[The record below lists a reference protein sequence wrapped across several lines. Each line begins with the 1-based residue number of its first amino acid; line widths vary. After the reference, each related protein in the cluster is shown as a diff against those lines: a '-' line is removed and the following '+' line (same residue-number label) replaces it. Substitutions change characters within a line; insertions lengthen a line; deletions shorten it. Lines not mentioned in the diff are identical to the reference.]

1 MVTDEQLEEYWR
13 ELWQDALQEDDTSPA
28 LAHLADSDR
37 RSVLALIADFRKE
50 LDRRTI
56 GPRGR
61 QVLDQ
66 LMPHLLSEI
75 CSRADAP
82 VPLARITPLL
92 TGIVTRTTYLELLSE
107 FPGALK
113 HLISLCAASPMVA
126 SQLGG
131 NYWVRVI
138 DFALLYV
145 MLALGLNIVVGY
157 TGLLDMGF
165 IAFYAVGAYLAALLA
180 SPHLLDVFP
189 ILNSWFPD
197 GLHTSWLV
205 IIPLAALVAAG
216 CGIVLG
222 APTLKLRGDY
232 LAIVTLGFG
241 EIIRILMRNLDRPVN
256 ITNGAKGIS
265 GVDSLNLF
273 GLKFSG
279 VYHWFGFKVPAL
291 WLWYYLLMLV
301 IVAIIFVCLRLQHSR
316 IGRAWHAIRE
326 DEDVARAM
334 GINLRNYKLL
344 AFAIGASF
352 GGVAGALFGAFQGF
366 VSPESFTLQESIAVL
381 AMVVLGGM
389 GHIPGVI
396 LGAVLLTALPEL
408 LRSQAA
414 PVQQALF
421 GEVLIDPEVLRQLF
435 YGLALVL
442 VMLLRPQGIWPARH
456 QGAKA

>member
-1 MVTDEQLEEYWR
+1 MTTLQLDTPAVSRRFWSGMT
-13 ELWQDALQEDDTSPA
+13 LLVCALLVA
-28 LAHLADSDR
+28 
-37 RSVLALIADFRKE
+37 
-50 LDRRTI
+50 
-56 GPRGR
+56 
-61 QVLDQ
+61 
-66 LMPHLLSEI
+66 
-75 CSRADAP
+75 
-82 VPLARITPLL
+82 
-92 TGIVTRTTYLELLSE
+92 
-107 FPGALK
+107 
-113 HLISLCAASPMVA
+113 PMVA

-222 APTLKLRGDY
+222 
-232 LAIVTLGFG
+232 
-241 EIIRILMRNLDRPVN
+241 
-256 ITNGAKGIS
+256 
-265 GVDSLNLF
+265 
-273 GLKFSG
+273 
-279 VYHWFGFKVPAL
+279 
-291 WLWYYLLMLV
+291 
-301 IVAIIFVCLRLQHSR
+301 
-316 IGRAWHAIRE
+316 
-326 DEDVARAM
+326 
-334 GINLRNYKLL
+334 
-344 AFAIGASF
+344 
-352 GGVAGALFGAFQGF
+352 
-366 VSPESFTLQESIAVL
+366 
-381 AMVVLGGM
+381 GM

>member
-1 MVTDEQLEEYWR
+1 MTTAQLDTPVVSRRFWSGMT
-13 ELWQDALQEDDTSPA
+13 LLVCALLVA
-28 LAHLADSDR
+28 
-37 RSVLALIADFRKE
+37 
-50 LDRRTI
+50 
-56 GPRGR
+56 
-61 QVLDQ
+61 
-66 LMPHLLSEI
+66 
-75 CSRADAP
+75 
-82 VPLARITPLL
+82 
-92 TGIVTRTTYLELLSE
+92 
-107 FPGALK
+107 
-113 HLISLCAASPMVA
+113 PMVA

-222 APTLKLRGDY
+222 APTLKLRGEY

-326 DEDVARAM
+326 DEDQPAELQTAGFRYRRLIRRRGGRAVRRISGLRFA
-334 GINLRNYKLL
+334 GILYPAGVDCGPGDGSAGRD
-344 AFAIGASF
+344 GAYPRRDPRR
-352 GGVAGALFGAFQGF
+352 GAADRAAGAAAQPGGAG
-366 VSPESFTLQESIAVL
+366 TA
-381 AMVVLGGM
+381 
-389 GHIPGVI
+389 
-396 LGAVLLTALPEL
+396 GAVW
-408 LRSQAA
+408 RSA
-414 PVQQALF
+414 
-421 GEVLIDPEVLRQLF
+421 D
-435 YGLALVL
+435 
-442 VMLLRPQGIWPARH
+442 
-456 QGAKA
+456 

>member
-1 MVTDEQLEEYWR
+1 
-13 ELWQDALQEDDTSPA
+13 
-28 LAHLADSDR
+28 
-37 RSVLALIADFRKE
+37 
-50 LDRRTI
+50 
-56 GPRGR
+56 
-61 QVLDQ
+61 
-66 LMPHLLSEI
+66 
-75 CSRADAP
+75 
-82 VPLARITPLL
+82 
-92 TGIVTRTTYLELLSE
+92 
-107 FPGALK
+107 
-113 HLISLCAASPMVA
+113 
-126 SQLGG
+126 
-131 NYWVRVI
+131 
-138 DFALLYV
+138 
-145 MLALGLNIVVGY
+145 
-157 TGLLDMGF
+157 
-165 IAFYAVGAYLAALLA
+165 
-180 SPHLLDVFP
+180 
-189 ILNSWFPD
+189 
-197 GLHTSWLV
+197 
-205 IIPLAALVAAG
+205 
-216 CGIVLG
+216 
-222 APTLKLRGDY
+222 
-232 LAIVTLGFG
+232 
-241 EIIRILMRNLDRPVN
+241 MRNLDRPVN

-301 IVAIIFVCLRLQHSR
+301 IVAIIFVCLRLRHSR

-352 GGVAGALFGAFQGF
+352 GGVAGRCSAHFRA
-366 VSPESFTLQESIAVL
+366 SFRRNPSRYRSQLRYWRWWCWA
-381 AMVVLGGM
+381 M

-414 PVQQALF
+414 PLQQALF

-456 QGAKA
+456 QGVKA

>member
-1 MVTDEQLEEYWR
+1 M
-13 ELWQDALQEDDTSPA
+13 
-28 LAHLADSDR
+28 
-37 RSVLALIADFRKE
+37 
-50 LDRRTI
+50 
-56 GPRGR
+56 
-61 QVLDQ
+61 
-66 LMPHLLSEI
+66 
-75 CSRADAP
+75 
-82 VPLARITPLL
+82 
-92 TGIVTRTTYLELLSE
+92 
-107 FPGALK
+107 
-113 HLISLCAASPMVA
+113 
-126 SQLGG
+126 
-131 NYWVRVI
+131 
-138 DFALLYV
+138 
-145 MLALGLNIVVGY
+145 
-157 TGLLDMGF
+157 
-165 IAFYAVGAYLAALLA
+165 A
-180 SPHLLDVFP
+180 SPHLLEVFP

-352 GGVAGALFGAFQGF
+352 GGVAGRCSAHFRASFRRNPSRYRSQLRYWRWWCSAAWAISPGDPRRGA
-366 VSPESFTLQESIAVL
+366 ADR
-381 AMVVLGGM
+381 AA
-389 GHIPGVI
+389 GV
-396 LGAVLLTALPEL
+396 

-414 PVQQALF
+414 PAQQALF

-456 QGAKA
+456 QGVKA

>member
-1 MVTDEQLEEYWR
+1 MTTAQLDTPVVSRRFWSGMT
-13 ELWQDALQEDDTSPA
+13 LLVCALLVA
-28 LAHLADSDR
+28 
-37 RSVLALIADFRKE
+37 
-50 LDRRTI
+50 
-56 GPRGR
+56 
-61 QVLDQ
+61 
-66 LMPHLLSEI
+66 
-75 CSRADAP
+75 
-82 VPLARITPLL
+82 
-92 TGIVTRTTYLELLSE
+92 
-107 FPGALK
+107 
-113 HLISLCAASPMVA
+113 PMVA

-291 WLWYYLLMLV
+291 WLWYYLLMLA
-301 IVAIIFVCLRLQHSR
+301 IVAII
-316 IGRAWHAIRE
+316 
-326 DEDVARAM
+326 
-334 GINLRNYKLL
+334 
-344 AFAIGASF
+344 
-352 GGVAGALFGAFQGF
+352 
-366 VSPESFTLQESIAVL
+366 
-381 AMVVLGGM
+381 
-389 GHIPGVI
+389 
-396 LGAVLLTALPEL
+396 
-408 LRSQAA
+408 
-414 PVQQALF
+414 
-421 GEVLIDPEVLRQLF
+421 
-435 YGLALVL
+435 
-442 VMLLRPQGIWPARH
+442 
-456 QGAKA
+456 

>member
-1 MVTDEQLEEYWR
+1 MTTAQLDTPAVSRRFWSGMT
-13 ELWQDALQEDDTSPA
+13 LFVCALLVA
-28 LAHLADSDR
+28 
-37 RSVLALIADFRKE
+37 
-50 LDRRTI
+50 
-56 GPRGR
+56 
-61 QVLDQ
+61 
-66 LMPHLLSEI
+66 
-75 CSRADAP
+75 
-82 VPLARITPLL
+82 
-92 TGIVTRTTYLELLSE
+92 
-107 FPGALK
+107 
-113 HLISLCAASPMVA
+113 PMVA
-126 SQLGG
+126 SLLGG
-131 NYWVRVI
+131 NYWGRVI

-189 ILNSWFPD
+189 MLNSWFPD

-222 APTLKLRGDY
+222 APTLNLRGDY

-435 YGLALVL
+435 YGMALVL

>member
-1 MVTDEQLEEYWR
+1 M
-13 ELWQDALQEDDTSPA
+13 
-28 LAHLADSDR
+28 
-37 RSVLALIADFRKE
+37 
-50 LDRRTI
+50 
-56 GPRGR
+56 
-61 QVLDQ
+61 
-66 LMPHLLSEI
+66 
-75 CSRADAP
+75 
-82 VPLARITPLL
+82 
-92 TGIVTRTTYLELLSE
+92 
-107 FPGALK
+107 
-113 HLISLCAASPMVA
+113 AAV
-126 SQLGG
+126 
-131 NYWVRVI
+131 
-138 DFALLYV
+138 
-145 MLALGLNIVVGY
+145 
-157 TGLLDMGF
+157 
-165 IAFYAVGAYLAALLA
+165 
-180 SPHLLDVFP
+180 
-189 ILNSWFPD
+189 
-197 GLHTSWLV
+197 
-205 IIPLAALVAAG
+205 
-216 CGIVLG
+216 CGILLG

-256 ITNGAKGIS
+256 ITNGAKGIT
-265 GVDSLNLF
+265 GVDTLNLF

-301 IVAIIFVCLRLQHSR
+301 IITIVFVCLRLQHSR

-334 GINLRNYKLL
+334 GINVRNYKLL
-344 AFAIGASF
+344 AFAMGASF
-352 GGVAGALFGAFQGF
+352 GGVAGALFGSFQGF

-421 GEVLIDPEVLRQLF
+421 GTVLIDPEVLRQLF

-442 VMLLRPQGIWPARH
+442 VMLVRPSGIWPVRH
-456 QGAKA
+456 KEVKA

>member
-1 MVTDEQLEEYWR
+1 MTTLQLDTPAVSRRFWSGMT
-13 ELWQDALQEDDTSPA
+13 LLVCALLVA
-28 LAHLADSDR
+28 
-37 RSVLALIADFRKE
+37 
-50 LDRRTI
+50 
-56 GPRGR
+56 
-61 QVLDQ
+61 
-66 LMPHLLSEI
+66 
-75 CSRADAP
+75 
-82 VPLARITPLL
+82 
-92 TGIVTRTTYLELLSE
+92 
-107 FPGALK
+107 
-113 HLISLCAASPMVA
+113 PMVA

-216 CGIVLG
+216 CGIVH
-222 APTLKLRGDY
+222 
-232 LAIVTLGFG
+232 
-241 EIIRILMRNLDRPVN
+241 RPVN